1 MHLIPDTAL
10 PRFQQG
16 WDLLMAS
23 QLKGE
28 DNYVI
33 SVIGDGSLTGGMAW
47 EALNNASRLKQNF
60 IIVLNDNNMSI
71 AENVGGMSRIFESDT
86 DKGRIPESESWCR
99 EHAVTFTGTWR
110 TVDSW
115 NSENKEQH

>member
-16 WDLLMAS
+16 LGLADGQS

-47 EALNNASRLKQNF
+47 EALNNASRLKRNY

-71 AENVGGMSRIFESDT
+71 AENVGGFSEYLNQYKDNRKDTRI
-86 DKGRIPESESWCR
+86 
-99 EHAVTFTGTWR
+99 
-110 TVDSW
+110 
-115 NSENKEQH
+115 